1 MNPNSIPRIVI
12 PLSLFV
18 LTACG
23 PTPET
28 APKDVAARPVRV
40 ATVAEE
46 EGSRELR
53 ISGVSRATQR
63 ATLSFLV
70 SGTLTERPVELGQR
84 VVEGEVL
91 ARIYNPGLE
100 PAVDSAQARVREL
113 NVRLEQ
119 LRRDV
124 RRAEDLHG
132 RKLISEE
139 DVETVR
145 TEQAAT
151 RAARDL
157 ALATLWEARN
167 QLDQAVLKASFDGA
181 VNAVYFEPG
190 EFVPVGQPVLQISGT
205 DELEVEFEVPET
217 LIGRFEP
224 GREVMMEL
232 PFLGGRVVSGRI
244 VHVGDAGGRPGALFP
259 VEVRVQAT
267 EGLRPGL
274 TVELVLPTTEIPS
287 LVVPLAAVLD
297 PGAGRPRVFRVKDG
311 RVEPVFIRIG
321 QLLDDQVEVHGALE
335 AGDEVVVTGVSGL
348 TPGQQVEVLR

>member
-1 MNPNSIPRIVI
+1 MPRIVI
-12 PLSLFV
+12 PLSLFALV
-18 LTACG
+18 ACG
-23 PTPET
+23 PAPESG
-28 APKDVAARPVRV
+28 PKDIAARPVRV
-40 ATVAEE
+40 AMVAEE

-70 SGTLTERPVELGQR
+70 SGTLIERPVELGQR
-84 VVEGEVL
+84 ITEGEVL
-91 ARIYNPGLE
+91 ARLYNPGLE

-132 RKLISEE
+132 RQLISEE

-145 TEQAAT
+145 TEHAAT

-157 ALATLWEARN
+157 ALATLWEAKN
-167 QLDQAVLKASFDGA
+167 QLDEALLKAPFDGA

-190 EFVPVGQPVLQISGT
+190 EFVAAGQPVLQISGT

-224 GREVMMEL
+224 GGEVTMEL
-232 PFLGGRVVSGRI
+232 PFVGSRLVSGRV
-244 VHVGDAGGRPGALFP
+244 VHVGDAGGQPGALFP
-259 VEVRVQAT
+259 VEVRVQAAD
-267 EGLRPGL
+267 GLRPGL
-274 TVELVLPTTEIPS
+274 TVELVLQMAETPS
-287 LVVPLAAVLD
+287 LVIPLAAVLD
-297 PGAGRPRVFRVKDG
+297 PGAGRPRVFRVTDG
-311 RVEPVFIRIG
+311 RVEPVFIQIG
-321 QLLDDQVEVHGALE
+321 QLLDDRVEVHGALE
-335 AGDEVVVTGVSGL
+335 AGDEIVVTGVSGL